1 MIVYGQ
7 TVWRKKLGSWLNPEK
22 LVKRIKLLQLVGK
35 ESIRGLFLKGF
46 VHQNYRPNRRQRER
60 ASRAET
66 EERSLKRSRRTHS
79 TYANYL
85 LLSALSSTIHTSC
98 DTWLIDSGAS
108 RHMIGYQELLSD
120 LAKRESHQRIILGDD
135 ARYAVRGAG
144 ATSFQLKSRK
154 TLKMKDVLHVPGMT
168 SNLVTVSALEDEGYY
183 VLFSRGR
190 VYIQKHGSNEKIE
203 IGIRDGGLYRL
214 TAKLL
219 KALVH
224 DTSHGTGGLHI
235 YIIEPFSL

>member
-1 MIVYGQ
+1 M
-7 TVWRKKLGSWLNPEK
+7 KKDCS
-22 LVKRIKLLQLVGK
+22 
-35 ESIRGLFLKGF
+35 S
-46 VHQNYRPNRRQRER
+46 VHQNYRPDKRQRER

-66 EERSLKRSRRTHS
+66 EERSPKRSRRTHS
-79 TYANYL
+79 TDASYL
-85 LLSALSSTIHTSC
+85 LLSALSGTIQTSC

-108 RHMIGYQELLSD
+108 RHVTGYHELLSD
-120 LAKRESHQRIILGDD
+120 LDKRESHQKVILGDD
-135 ARYAVRGAG
+135 ARYAIRGAG
-144 ATSFQLKSRK
+144 ATSFQLKTDK

-168 SNLVTVSALEDEGYY
+168 SNLVVVSTLEDEGND

-190 VYIQKHGSNEKIE
+190 VYIQKHGSSEKIE

-224 DTSHGTGGLHI
+224 DTISS
-235 YIIEPFSL
+235 IEL